1 MAQEITAQTH
11 SDAKELRI
19 KKLDRT
25 VTDAEQVPHLLDEA
39 KLPFQ
44 AIDIVNWPA
53 YPYRPQVA
61 FRIAYTGNAIL
72 IHYKVTENDVRAVAT
87 KDNGRVWEDAC
98 VEFFIAPEGDSNY
111 YNFEFNC
118 IGHLL
123 IQGGVPSDRKPASDS
138 VLNIVKR
145 WASLGNNAIDEKPG
159 ATTWELAA
167 IIPYE
172 AFFRHSIHSMQGK
185 QARANFYK
193 CGDHLKT
200 PHFLS
205 WSPIHLEKPMF
216 HCPEYFGHL
225 SFD

>member
-1 MAQEITAQTH
+1 MKQEVMTQTLI
-11 SDAKELRI
+11 DAKDLHIRR
-19 KKLDRT
+19 LDHFPG
-25 VTDAEQVPHLLDEA
+25 DAKQVPHLLDQA

-44 AIDIVNWPA
+44 AVDVVNWPD
-53 YPYRPQVA
+53 YPYCPQVA
-61 FRIAYTGNAIL
+61 FRIAYTDKAIL
-72 IHYKVTENDVRAVAT
+72 IHYKVTESDVRAVAT

-118 IGHLL
+118 IGRLL
-123 IQGGVPSDRKPASDS
+123 LHGGAPGSRNMASDS
-138 VLNIVKR
+138 ILSLVER
-145 WASLGNNAIDEKPG
+145 WTSLGTNAIDEQPG
-159 ATTWELAA
+159 AINWELTA

-172 AFFRHSIHSMQGK
+172 AFFLHNIHSMKGK
-185 QARANFYK
+185 QARGNFYK

-216 HCPEYFGHL
+216 HCPEYFGVL
-225 SFD
+225 QFD